1 MLNNSDERQDSAIT
15 GESAGRIFPCI
26 CAVGLSFVVIS
37 NEAVCLAR
45 VHCLANLHRGPLVTI
60 RRSGNAPRVG

>member
-1 MLNNSDERQDSAIT
+1 MLNNSDERQDSEIT
-15 GESAGRIFPCI
+15 GESAGHVFPCI

-45 VHCLANLHRGPLVTI
+45 GTASQTSTAVP
-60 RRSGNAPRVG
+60 